1 MTETLPED
9 LDKLIEESNDLDF
22 SQILGTF
29 DETPL
34 NTLPETKNIEIPQKK
49 KRGRKRKNPLPNE
62 VEPQIKKNVTTTA
75 PLLFQKPLQTLQTNP
90 MIQNKQIPQI
100 VTLDIT
106 RKDPSTR
113 LLGRLKQ
120 KFFTTTTDTSFKVI
134 LDTQNNIFI
143 LTQNGII
150 LASVT
155 YAEITFLV
163 PFLKTKKVTC
173 SAFIENGVLIIG
185 VHLEDIAFEK
195 VPILNENEAKEKDVR
210 FDYTKLFSMID
221 RKEIKEEQAPE
232 IVESSSSE
240 EEEDDEEFNL
250 EEELNKNEDEDIV
263 VPPEQSDL
271 DFEELYESVT
281 TSVEDKKD
289 NKKMKCSHRMKIELR
304 SYQKEAVQW
313 MVKREE
319 ASDLDVDALHPFYVE
334 KKFED
339 GTSFYYSHYYGVLA
353 EKFVPSPRDASGGI
367 LADQMGLGKTVQMIA
382 LMCEHPAKKGD
393 IKTTLVL
400 CPLMIIDQWK
410 RECEN
415 HTTNPQLKVHVYAG
429 NQRIKD
435 VTKLQQYD
443 VVLTTYGTLSSEY
456 KKVIKGGEK
465 SKSPLYQTSFWRVV
479 LDEGHTIKNRK
490 SLQARACISIQT
502 QCRWVLTGTPI
513 QNSLDD
519 LFTLFQFLKV
529 PKLGEWRYWSKHI
542 SKSKEDQ
549 KQTQNDLTT
558 YLKKYM
564 IRRTKDKQV
573 QGVKILELPK
583 KQTFNISLD
592 FDEEERFIYDYLYQI
607 SKGVFNDMLKNGT
620 VFKNYAN
627 ILDLLLSLRQI
638 CNHPA
643 LFFKTLQNKNSPDML
658 QFLKT
663 IHGSSKCKSYEKML
677 GQILNKSCDIEAFLE
692 KSWIDSTKITALIDN
707 LKKHKGVKS
716 IIFSQWTT
724 MLDLV
729 EIALDRAKIN
739 SSRLDGSMTRKDRD
753 EAIQVFKNDST
764 VQVCLISLKAGGL
777 GLNLVWASHVYLLDP
792 WWNPFAEEQAIGR
805 IHRFGQENNVSV
817 FRFIINDTIEDKIV
831 KLQKDK
837 FELASSLGIN
847 EEEMKVGT
855 TQKDSHK
862 ARLEDLQLL
871 FGEENGDNS
880 DDDLRDFEEGIH
892 ESDSE

>member
-1 MTETLPED
+1 MTESLQDD

-22 SQILGTF
+22 DEILGSF
-29 DETPL
+29 DEKPI
-34 NTLPETKNIEIPQKK
+34 NSLPEPKIEPPQKK
-49 KRGRKRKNPLPNE
+49 KRGRKRKNPLPSE
-62 VEPQIKKNVTTTA
+62 TEPQIKKNIQTTT
-75 PLLFQKPLQTLQTNP
+75 PLLFQKPPPTITVTNFP
-90 MIQNKQIPQI
+90 NKQIPQI
-100 VTLDIT
+100 VTIDIT
-106 RKDPSTR
+106 RKDSSSR

-120 KFFTTTTDTSFKVI
+120 KFFTTTTETNFKVI

-143 LTQNGII
+143 LTLNGII
-150 LASVT
+150 LASISFG
-155 YAEITFLV
+155 EIAFLV
-163 PFLKTKKVTC
+163 PFLKAKKITL
-173 SAFIENGVLIIG
+173 SGFIENGILNIG
-185 VHLEDIAFEK
+185 VHLEDTSFEK
-195 VPILNENEAKEKDVR
+195 VPIVNENEVKERDLR
-210 FDYTKLFSMID
+210 FDYSRLFGMLE
-221 RKEIKEEQAPE
+221 RKEITKEEQEQPLE
-232 IVESSSSE
+232 IESSSSE
-240 EEEDDEEFNL
+240 EDDFDL
-250 EEELNKNEDEDIV
+250 EEELNKNEDEEEIIA
-263 VPPEQSDL
+263 PEQSDL
-271 DFEELYESVT
+271 DFQELYESVT
-281 TSVEDKKD
+281 TSVEDKSD
-289 NKKMKCSHRMKIELR
+289 NKKMKCSHRMKLELR

-319 ASDLDVDALHPFYVE
+319 ASDLDDKALHPFYTE

-339 GTSFYYSHYYGVLA
+339 GTPFYYSHYYGVLA

-393 IKTTLVL
+393 VKTTLVL

-415 HTTNPQLKVHVYAG
+415 HTTNPKLKVHAYVG

-435 VTKLQQYD
+435 TVKLSSYD

-456 KKVIKGGEK
+456 KKLIKGGEK
-465 SKSPLYQTSFWRVV
+465 SKSPLYQINFWRVV

-490 SLQARACISIQT
+490 SLQARACISIQA

-583 KQTFNISLD
+583 KQTFNITLD

-607 SKGVFNDMLKNGT
+607 SKGVFNDMVKNGT

-643 LFFKTLQNKNSPDML
+643 LFFKTLQNKNSPEMTT
-658 QFLKT
+658 FLKT
-663 IHGSSKCKSYEKML
+663 IYSSNKCKSYEKML
-677 GQILNKSCDIEAFLE
+677 SQILNKSCDIEAFLE
-692 KSWIDSTKITALIDN
+692 KNWIDSTKVTALIEN
-707 LKKHKGVKS
+707 LKKYKGTKS

-855 TQKDSHK
+855 TQKDSQK

-871 FGEENGDNS
+871 FGEENEAINS
-880 DDDLRDFEEGIH
+880 DDDLRDEDIH
-892 ESDSE
+892 DSDSE